1 MLIQQI
7 KSIHKLKTVNM
18 KKLLLMIMLLCSI
31 TLFSQQQVLDYSN
44 FKTDS
49 SEWVEVKTRIIIDS
63 NNTYDVK
70 IFISDNYWL
79 FERDNV
85 IESGNTNSGY
95 LYKLYTLTNKV
106 SGEIVYLQY
115 FYEIHQ
121 SRLLFEDG
129 SYVEFSNPEK

>member
-1 MLIQQI
+1 MLKQQKQNI
-7 KSIHKLKTVNM
+7 NKLKIANM
-18 KKLLLMIMLLCSI
+18 KKILIMMMLLFTI
-31 TLFSQQQVLDYSN
+31 TSFSQQQVLDYSN
-44 FKTDS
+44 FKSDN
-49 SEWVEVKTRIIIDS
+49 SEWLNVKTRIIIDS

-121 SRLLFEDG
+121 SRLLFKDG
-129 SYVEFSNPEK
+129 SFIEFSNPE